1 MEENLIITLDN
12 NNSYLI
18 VSKITI
24 DYIDYYYLCSTT
36 KPLEIKIAVI
46 KNKKLEFV
54 EDSETLTYVFYEFVN
69 KMKEELNI
77 NE

>member
-12 NNSYLI
+12 NKSYLI

>member
-12 NNSYLI
+12 NKSYLI

-46 KNKKLEFV
+46 KNKKLEFA